1 MTSSI
6 PPAADPGSATPSDRL
21 WLRSEL
27 MGTQVITRD
36 TGRRLGVVG
45 EVVVDIDRREV
56 VALGLRDNPLTRFLP
71 GLPRW
76 MPLDRIRQVGDVILV
91 DSADS
96 LVEAF
101 NPERYSKVINCQV
114 ITEAGNVLG
123 RVLGFSFDIET
134 GELASLVIGALG
146 VPLLG
151 EGVLSTW
158 ELSVQELVSSGPDR
172 IIVYEGADE
181 KLKQLSSGLLE
192 KLGIGGSSWEQE
204 ERDRFRSTM
213 VPVENQ
219 LAAGQ
224 AATSEQ
230 RRIQPATSR
239 AVVPEEQLE
248 YVEVEE
254 RREREPLRQRRYLD
268 EDEPEYRPEDRAPRG
283 VDGPRGQLDRP
294 NLERRDLNRD
304 EREDRDRDQLGR
316 DRFDFDRDDSYRRDL
331 DRRDLD
337 RRDLDRPSLDRRD
350 LDRQD
355 FDRRDLDG
363 GEPARPGLE
372 RRNLDRGDLGRREP
386 DRREP
391 DRRAPGRSD
400 LDSGNLD
407 RGDLDGGGDLGNGDL
422 YGQDRYDRDSG
433 RFDTAA
439 QDPGPRDAYSRNTSG
454 LDIYGGDLSGRETST
469 GDNYSRDLGGGDAY
483 DSEAYSRDRG
493 PRDLGRRDFDLPNR
507 EPQLQKRW
515 DQDPRELDKPAG
527 RGLDP
532 IKDRQLDAGEKSPS
546 QPSAA
551 AGRALEARP
560 APRRHDSGPMDVEVE
575 PLPQAGR
582 QDQGNRE
589 DPAPRQLDDRDTSFE
604 DPW

>member
-1 MTSSI
+1 
-6 PPAADPGSATPSDRL
+6 
-21 WLRSEL
+21 

-158 ELSVQELVSSGPDR
+158 ELPVAELVSSGPDR

-204 ERDRFRSTM
+204 ERDRFRTSM

-224 AATSEQ
+224 AATNEQ

-268 EDEPEYRPEDRAPRG
+268 EDEPEFRSEDREPRG
-283 VDGPRGQLDRP
+283 LDSP
-294 NLERRDLNRD
+294 RRDLDRG

-316 DRFDFDRDDSYRRDL
+316 DRFDLDRDDSYHRDL
-331 DRRDLD
+331 DRGERERPDLV
-337 RRDLDRPSLDRRD
+337 RRD
-350 LDRQD
+350 
-355 FDRRDLDG
+355 
-363 GEPARPGLE
+363 
-372 RRNLDRGDLGRREP
+372 P
-386 DRREP
+386 DRRES
-391 DRRAPGRSD
+391 DRRESDRRGLDRSD
-400 LDSGNLD
+400 LGSGD
-407 RGDLDGGGDLGNGDL
+407 PYD
-422 YGQDRYDRDSG
+422 QDRYDRDPS

-439 QDPGPRDAYSRNTSG
+439 DDPRGRDAYSRDT
-454 LDIYGGDLSGRETST
+454 
-469 GDNYSRDLGGGDAY
+469 YSRDTSGRDAYGHDLDGGDAY
-483 DSEAYSRDRG
+483 VRDHDN
-493 PRDLGRRDFDLPNR
+493 RDLGRQDFDLPNR
-507 EPQLQKRW
+507 ESQLQNRW
-515 DQDPRELDKPAG
+515 DQDPRELDRPAG
-527 RGLDP
+527 RSLDP
-532 IKDRQLDAGEKSPS
+532 IKDRQLDRGERSPS
-546 QPSAA
+546 QPSAP
-551 AGRALEARP
+551 AGRSLEARP
-560 APRRHDSGPMDVEVE
+560 APRRHDSGPLDVEVE
-575 PLPQAGR
+575 PLLEAGR
-582 QDQGNRE
+582 Q
-589 DPAPRQLDDRDTSFE
+589 DPAPRQRDDRDTGFE